1 MTAWTHQNAGFSNAT
16 NLMALP
22 TELIQ
27 QIATH
32 IPISGLVALKLTSKQ
47 LFFQLPSPPQGYIK
61 IASECEKRA
70 IRRYVAE
77 RCDSS
82 GGRRKCILCN
92 GMMPLEFYGGR
103 AEPVCKL
110 HEGWFEHVLVVAK
123 LPRRYEDGNVDRQK
137 RMRTLCGHCKQIR
150 GWDVVRCSCEY
161 GGGCCDSCGSWEVE
175 CRLRLVEAVD

>member
-1 MTAWTHQNAGFSNAT
+1 MIPWHHHQQTSFSNPT
-16 NLMALP
+16 DLTALP

-61 IASECEKRA
+61 TASDCEKRA

-77 RCDSS
+77 RNDGS
-82 GGRRKCILCN
+82 GGRRKCILCS

-103 AEPVCKL
+103 AEPVCKW
-110 HEGWFEHVLVVAK
+110 HEGWFERVVVVAA
-123 LPRRYEDGNVDRQK
+123 LPKRYLDDTLDRQR

-150 GWDVVRCSCEY
+150 GWDVERCECEIS
-161 GGGCCDSCGSWEVE
+161 GGCGSCGSWEVE
-175 CRLRLVEAVD
+175 CRVKLVEAVD